1 MHKDKYGPSSEK
13 TVVTDGTCE
22 QLSLFNEVEL
32 ESGGKTEEPIDRTP
46 KGFTRKS
53 KSSRK
58 VQIIEDLPVR
68 EVECYA
74 PDDEMNCPKCGTDLK
89 VLGKETVREEI
100 EYIPAKLQIVRYV
113 RYAYECQGLLCAAG
127 HRVLQQAFRN

>member
-1 MHKDKYGPSSEK
+1 MTEQEARIQELESQLASRDTTIQNLQNSIDELNHLVTNLTEIIQQMRRDKYGPSSEK

-32 ESGGKTEEPIDRTP
+32 ESGGKAEEPIVRTS
-46 KGFTRKS
+46 KGFARKD

-74 PDDEMNCPKCGTDLK
+74 PEDEMNCP
-89 VLGKETVREEI
+89 
-100 EYIPAKLQIVRYV
+100 QIGRAHV
-113 RYAYECQGLLCAAG
+113 
-127 HRVLQQAFRN
+127 